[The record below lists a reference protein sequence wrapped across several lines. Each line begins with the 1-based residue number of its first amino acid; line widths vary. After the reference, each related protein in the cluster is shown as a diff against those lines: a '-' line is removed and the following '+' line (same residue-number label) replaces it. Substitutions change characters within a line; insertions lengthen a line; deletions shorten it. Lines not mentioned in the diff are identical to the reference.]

1 MKKFLSLLTI
11 IFFIN
16 VNAQNTYFPTK
27 GNWETKSPEFFKYD
41 SKKINKAIEFIIEN
55 QNNGDKD
62 LRVEVLKRWSIEP
75 YHTIKGPT
83 KKRGETNG
91 LIIKDGYIIASWG
104 DTKRVDM
111 TFSVTKSYLSAVTGI
126 AVDKKLIR
134 SEKDYVSNYVW
145 DKTFDGEKNSRISWE
160 NLLNQSS
167 DWAGNLFGI
176 NDWEDRPDI
185 NKSLDEWRLEPQ
197 KEPGTFYKYNDVRVN
212 VLAYSLLQVYR
223 ESLPKVLKKTIM
235 DPIGASD
242 SWRWYGYENSWV
254 NIDGLMTQ
262 SVSGGGHSGGGIFI
276 NSEDH
281 ARFGLLYLNKGKWN
295 GKRIISEEWIK
306 KSITPSKTNPEYG
319 FMWWINSELGK
330 DYQTTD
336 WKNVPTNIFYGSG
349 FGGNEVIIIPDE
361 NMVIVGRWFGSQT
374 ESTFIKMILDS
385 K

>member
-1 MKKFLSLLTI
+1 M
-11 IFFIN
+11 
-16 VNAQNTYFPTK
+16 
-27 GNWETKSPEFFKYD
+27 
-41 SKKINKAIEFIIEN
+41 
-55 QNNGDKD
+55 
-62 LRVEVLKRWSIEP
+62 
-75 YHTIKGPT
+75 
-83 KKRGETNG
+83 
-91 LIIKDGYIIASWG
+91 
-104 DTKRVDM
+104 
-111 TFSVTKSYLSAVTGI
+111 
-126 AVDKKLIR
+126 
-134 SEKDYVSNYVW
+134 
-145 DKTFDGEKNSRISWE
+145 NSRISWE